1 MGDGHR
7 WWLFELPQDAHD
19 RYAVRSEQAAAEL
32 AFSIAIRLD
41 NHPDAVSKEL
51 DLRVLKLDSRDRVG

>member
-1 MGDGHR
+1 M
-7 WWLFELPQDAHD
+7 
-19 RYAVRSEQAAAEL
+19 RSEQAAAEL